1 MANQEHASGNEASAI
16 IDVIDDAIEEHDQWL
31 QRWHRTIVVG
41 GKPPGDVVSE
51 NAQFNCRLGVWLDI
65 NKGRGLVDQPAFQEL
80 DKTHSE
86 MHDFARLL
94 AQGGSG
100 NSDGIQDNATMSVED
115 YDELVGRVDR
125 FKAAARRILEAF
137 RKAAVEL
144 DPLTGVQN
152 RRVMMAELEREQVRA
167 ARTNSPCCIAIAD
180 IDRFKEVND
189 EHGHQA
195 GDRVLLHVA
204 GSFLACMR
212 PYDGIYRY
220 GGEEFIIVLPDTDL
234 RSAQI
239 VADRLRAMLEETPAQ
254 IADGGEVAVTASM
267 GLAMIEDDV
276 PVTETI
282 ARADRALY
290 AAKDGGRNRV
300 EVWRKG
306 MADDD

>member
-1 MANQEHASGNEASAI
+1 MADEDHASGNEASAI
-16 IDVIDDAIEEHDQWL
+16 LDVIDDAIEEHDQWL
-31 QRWHRTIVVG
+31 QRWHRAMVVG
-41 GKPPGDVVSE
+41 GEPPGDVVSE
-51 NAQFNCRLGVWLDI
+51 NAQYICRLGVWLDI

-80 DKTHSE
+80 GKPHHE

-94 AQGGSG
+94 ALGGP
-100 NSDGIQDNATMSVED
+100 GISDNATMAVED

-144 DPLTGVQN
+144 DPLTGVQS

-167 ARTNSPCCIAIAD
+167 SRTDSPCCIAIAD

-204 GSFLACMR
+204 GSFLARMR

-234 RSAQI
+234 RSARI
-239 VADRLRAMLEETPAQ
+239 VAERLRGMLEATPAKL
-254 IADGGEVAVTASM
+254 ADGGEVAVTASM

-276 PVTETI
+276 TVTETI

-290 AAKDGGRNRV
+290 AAKDSGRNRV
-300 EVWRKG
+300 VEWREG
-306 MADDD
+306 MADDH